1 MPKTRLGRTLMLAAL
16 LACTATLRAP
26 AACADDADK
35 AEQGHDLYDEYCAT
49 CHGRDMVNP
58 GGVSFDL
65 RRFPKDGPKDGFER
79 FRNSVLN
86 GKGQTMP
93 AWRDKL
99 ADEDVAV
106 LWSYVQTG
114 GK

>member
-1 MPKTRLGRTLMLAAL
+1 MHNIQRGRALILAVLVAG
-16 LACTATLRAP
+16 ASP
-26 AACADDADK
+26 AHADDADK
-35 AEQGHDLYDEYCAT
+35 VEQGHDLYDELCAT

-65 RRFPKDGPKDGFER
+65 RRFPKDAFDR

-86 GKGQTMP
+86 GKGTTMP

-99 ADEDVAV
+99 GDDDLAV
-106 LWSYVQTG
+106 LWAYLQTA